1 MLTIQNPEWT
11 DLREPILAVNDEE
24 TRLAASAIAYNNEL
38 SHAVGFAGLLNARP
52 YSIRRANSCVAA
64 TAAWISIVRLMTSS
78 SITAAAVRH
87 AR

>member
-1 MLTIQNPEWT
+1 MLTKQNPEWT
-11 DLREPILAVNDEE
+11 DLREPILAVYDEK
-24 TRLAASAIAYNNEL
+24 TRLAAPAIAYNDEL

-52 YSIRRANSCVAA
+52 YSIRHANSCIAA
-64 TAAWISIVRLMTSS
+64 AASWLSIVRLMTSS